1 MTTNNFKKA
10 IANAVKNYEYASA
23 IMNYMRLES
32 NCCNGAKLGHTNVA
46 IISVI
51 VKKDAQAIK
60 RWRVYYNFNTMKNEI
75 AAIDFETYSEARE
88 EFAKFAN

>member
-10 IANAVKNYEYASA
+10 IANAVKNYEYASE
-23 IMNYMRLES
+23 IMRYMRLDE
-32 NCCNGAKLGHTNVA
+32 NCSNGAKLGHTNVA
-46 IISVI
+46 IVSVRE
-51 VKKDAQAIK
+51 DAQAIK

-75 AAIDFETYSEARE
+75 AAINFETYSEALE